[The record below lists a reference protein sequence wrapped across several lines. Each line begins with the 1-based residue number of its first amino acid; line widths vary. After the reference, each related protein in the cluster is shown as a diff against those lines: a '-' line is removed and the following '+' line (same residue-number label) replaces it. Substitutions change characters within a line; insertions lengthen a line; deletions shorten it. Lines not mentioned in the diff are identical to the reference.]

1 MKHRDTKTGK
11 KLTDSVMCGTIS
23 SYWYCSNSNILR
35 IWVLEAE
42 KSEVGTLKQ
51 NFLKKQEKRH
61 ITHRGIKI
69 RMAANFNQKQCK
81 WENIGTERT
90 EKKIVDLPLYT
101 QGKYFSKQRQ
111 TF

>member
-1 MKHRDTKTGK
+1 MKHRDTKTGN

-51 NFLKKQEKRH
+51 SFLKKQKKDTLHIETQLFIAFNKHFKYEGKNGLKLKGGKKYTMLTQVKR
-61 ITHRGIKI
+61 
-69 RMAANFNQKQCK
+69 K
-81 WENIGTERT
+81 W
-90 EKKIVDLPLYT
+90 
-101 QGKYFSKQRQ
+101 
-111 TF
+111 

>member
-11 KLTDSVMCGTIS
+11 KLTDSVMCG
-23 SYWYCSNSNILR
+23 CSNSNILR

-61 ITHRGIKI
+61 ITQRLNYSLLSRNTSNIKVK
-69 RMAANFNQKQCK
+69 M
-81 WENIGTERT
+81 
-90 EKKIVDLPLYT
+90 V
-101 QGKYFSKQRQ
+101 
-111 TF
+111 

>member
-61 ITHRGIKI
+61 ITHRDSII
-69 RMAANFNQKQCK
+69 HCFQETLQ
-81 WENIGTERT
+81 I
-90 EKKIVDLPLYT
+90 
-101 QGKYFSKQRQ
+101 
-111 TF
+111 

>member
-35 IWVLEAE
+35 IWVLEGE

-51 NFLKKQEKRH
+51 IFFKKQEKRH
-61 ITHRGIKI
+61 ITYKTQLFIAFKKHFKDKDKNGLKLKEGKI
-69 RMAANFNQKQCK
+69 YHANTSQNDS
-81 WENIGTERT
+81 R
-90 EKKIVDLPLYT
+90 Y
-101 QGKYFSKQRQ
+101 SKNRQ
-111 TF
+111 SRL